1 MADDQND
8 AQAKALIDALAPKLA
23 EALLPKIT
31 EHVET
36 QIKGIRDKN
45 DDLIQR
51 LQKAKSEAPDM
62 DKLLAAAEAQLQE
75 RLKGGSFKLPDQNA
89 AITIDKAAARDP
101 KTYRAA
107 KAEAE
112 KRGVPLHIEGR

>member
-8 AQAKALIDALAPKLA
+8 ARAQALVD
-23 EALLPKIT
+23 ALLPAILPKVT
-31 EHVET
+31 EHVEG
-36 QIKGIRDKN
+36 QIKGLKDKSTELL
-45 DDLIQR
+45 DKLA
-51 LQKAKSEAPDM
+51 KAKSEAPDM

-75 RLKGGSFKLPDQNA
+75 RLKAGSFKLPDQNA
-89 AITIDKAAARDP
+89 AITLDKAAARDP

>member
-8 AQAKALIDALAPKLA
+8 DHAAKLVSILAPKLA
-23 EALLPKIT
+23 ETLLPALQKQ
-31 EHVET
+31 VEE
-36 QIKGIRDKN
+36 QIQGVVKKN

-51 LQKAKSEAPDM
+51 LQKAKQDAPDM